1 MREWCVIDMYGWNLF
16 LKRATVA
23 RNNHHCVPHTMKQ
36 IETEILT
43 RNPSRLT
50 KHPKTIWRLPAL
62 FLLTLS
68 LPFLAN
74 TT

>member
-1 MREWCVIDMYGWNLF
+1 MREWCVIDMHGRNLF
-16 LKRATVA
+16 LKRATGA
-23 RNNHHCVPHTMKQ
+23 RNIHHCVPHTMKQ

-43 RNPSRLT
+43 RNPPRLT
-50 KHPKTIWRLPAL
+50 KHPETIWRLPAL